1 MDLSALNLGMIA
13 SYYCISYTTIERFS
27 SLLSSKT
34 KTKGLLE
41 ILTSASEYD
50 MIPIRPGEEER
61 LQRLINHQRFSF
73 ENPNWTDPLVRSF
86 YLQPDCFPNI
96 DLSYE
101 VVGGEEVTTGKEVTL
116 QVMLER
122 DMEGRTEV
130 GAVDALRY
138 PKKKEEGWWLVVGDT
153 KTNQLVAI
161 KRVSLQKK
169 AKLKQERSHTHCT

>member
-61 LQRLINHQRFSF
+61 VQRLINHQRFSF

-86 YLQPDCFPNI
+86 YLQPDWF
-96 DLSYE
+96 
-101 VVGGEEVTTGKEVTL
+101 K
-116 QVMLER
+116 Q
-122 DMEGRTEV
+122 
-130 GAVDALRY
+130 
-138 PKKKEEGWWLVVGDT
+138 WWM
-153 KTNQLVAI
+153 
-161 KRVSLQKK
+161 
-169 AKLKQERSHTHCT
+169 